1 MMNWICSIPDH
12 IGWMM
17 VGAVG
22 MLALIMLGLVGYTV
36 VNMIIERMKDDES
49 EVC

>member
-1 MMNWICSIPDH
+1 MIMNWICSIPNH

-22 MLALIMLGLVGYTV
+22 MLALAMFGLLVGTAV
-36 VNMIIERMKDDES
+36 DMMRERMTDDEGF
-49 EVC
+49 

>member
-36 VNMIIERMKDDES
+36 ANMIIEHMNDEES

>member
-36 VNMIIERMKDDES
+36 VNMIIERMKDDEA
-49 EVC
+49 EDC

>member
-1 MMNWICSIPDH
+1 MINWICSIPDH

-22 MLALIMLGLVGYTV
+22 MLTLIMLGLVVYTV
-36 VNMIIERMKDDES
+36 VNMIIERMKDEES

>member
-12 IGWMM
+12 IGWTI

-36 VNMIIERMKDDES
+36 ANMIIERMADDE
-49 EVC
+49 EEC

>member
-12 IGWMM
+12 IGWTI

-22 MLALIMLGLVGYTV
+22 MLAIIMLGLVGYTV
-36 VNMIIERMKDDES
+36 ANMIIEHMADDEA
-49 EVC
+49 EDC

>member
-22 MLALIMLGLVGYTV
+22 MLALEMLGLLIGTV
-36 VNMIIERMKDDES
+36 VDMVRDRMMDDE
-49 EVC
+49 EEAF